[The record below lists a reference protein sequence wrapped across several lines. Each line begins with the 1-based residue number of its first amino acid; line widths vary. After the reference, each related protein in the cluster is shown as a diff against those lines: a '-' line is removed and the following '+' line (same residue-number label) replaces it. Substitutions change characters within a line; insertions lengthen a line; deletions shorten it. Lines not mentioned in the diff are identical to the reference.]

1 MAERKPLGRA
11 KGLAAV
17 AAIALGAAA
26 GAGFALTHRGS
37 GTPAVSPVTESANV
51 TWPAGK
57 RAAPDFAL
65 RDQTGAPI
73 SLRANRGRPV
83 ILTFIDPVCSTLCP
97 LEART
102 LGQVEQQLSGTSRP
116 AVVAVS
122 VNPWGDA
129 SRYFRADARKWRLPV
144 DWRWAVGSRAQLARV
159 WQAYS
164 IAVRIRRFRA
174 VGITTHRVD
183 HTEAAYLIDRRGY
196 ERALFV
202 YPFSSGDVVT
212 AVQRLGVNG
221 S

>member
-26 GAGFALTHRGS
+26 GAGFALAHRGG
-37 GTPAVSPVTESANV
+37 GTPAVSLA

-129 SRYFRADARKWRLPV
+129 SRYFRADARKWRLPA

-164 IAVRIRRFRA
+164 IAVRIRPFRA

-183 HTEAAYLIDRRGY
+183 HTEAAYLIDRRGF

-202 YPFSSGDVVT
+202 YPFSSGDVVS